1 MAIFHGIYQ
10 SEHPAV
16 LVSVSPK
23 EVSRSTSESLSD
35 EQYHFPFARRIS
47 NSHLQGVS
55 AQSPLLVL
63 TEPTEKGARGFSY
76 RGFIPYSDD
85 QGRKKHVRVVAKLVA
100 ATGDDQMALF
110 HEARVY
116 SSLQNSNILGIPLVI
131 GLFHDIDDDLYI
143 LVTTDVGLSLSEAAP
158 SKMHDDTRRDFPVSY
173 GYTRVLID
181 VLFTAMG

>member
-10 SEHPAV
+10 SEYPAV
-16 LVSVSPK
+16 LESASPTK
-23 EVSRSTSESLSD
+23 VSRSTNESPSD
-35 EQYHFPFARRIS
+35 EQYHSPFARRCS
-47 NSHLQGVS
+47 NKYLGVS
-55 AQSPLLVL
+55 TQSSLLVL
-63 TEPTEKGARGFSY
+63 TEPTEQGARGFAY

-85 QGRKKHVRVVAKLVA
+85 QGRKRHVRVVAKLVA

-143 LVTTDVGLSLSEAAP
+143 LVTADAGLSLSEAAP
-158 SKMHDDTRRDFPVSY
+158 PKIHHDARRDFPISDW
-173 GYTRVLID
+173 YTRVFIY
-181 VLFTAMG
+181 VLFTATG